1 MNRAL
6 VLANQAM
13 YVTTPNP
20 RIGCVIT
27 TADGQLLGE
36 GQTQAAGQAHAEIM
50 ALHDAQSRGNSVK
63 GATAYVTLEP
73 CAHQGRTGPC
83 CDALLH
89 AGIAR
94 VVASMQDPNPQV
106 AGEGLT
112 RLRAAGVQVQTGLM
126 ENQARELNIGFFK
139 RMQYGLPWLRMKIA
153 QSLDG
158 QTALI
163 NGSSQWITGTAARND
178 GHHWRAR
185 ACAVLSGIGTV
196 LQDDP
201 LLNVR
206 AMDTPR
212 QPDLLVIDS
221 QLQTPLH
228 AKLWQEK
235 RRVFIFY
242 AEKDPEKEQ
251 HLQAKGA
258 TLVYLPGDGNKVDL
272 QAMVKHLGQ
281 LAFNEVH
288 IEAGHKLNGSLL
300 KAGLVDELL
309 VYLAPLLIGPGQGM
323 ASLPALTNLSD
334 AQAWNF
340 HETCQMGNDLRLLL
354 RPPR

>member
-6 VLANQAM
+6 VLATQAM

-20 RIGCVIT
+20 RVGCVIT
-27 TADGQLLGE
+27 TADGRLLGE

-50 ALHDAQSRGNSVK
+50 ALHDAQSRGNSVI

-221 QLQTPLH
+221 WLQTPLH
-228 AKLWQEK
+228 AKIWQEK

-242 AEKDPEKEQ
+242 AEKDPDKNNICKPKEQ
-251 HLQAKGA
+251 HWSTCPVMA
-258 TLVYLPGDGNKVDL
+258 TKSIYKR
-272 QAMVKHLGQ
+272 
-281 LAFNEVH
+281 
-288 IEAGHKLNGSLL
+288 
-300 KAGLVDELL
+300 
-309 VYLAPLLIGPGQGM
+309 
-323 ASLPALTNLSD
+323 
-334 AQAWNF
+334 W
-340 HETCQMGNDLRLLL
+340 
-354 RPPR
+354 